1 MEWEGRVW
9 DGGWVGLG
17 VGERGMGLNGSSVGG
32 EVKCTV
38 EVC

>member
-1 MEWEGRVW
+1 MGRAGLGW
-9 DGGWVGLG
+9 WVGLG